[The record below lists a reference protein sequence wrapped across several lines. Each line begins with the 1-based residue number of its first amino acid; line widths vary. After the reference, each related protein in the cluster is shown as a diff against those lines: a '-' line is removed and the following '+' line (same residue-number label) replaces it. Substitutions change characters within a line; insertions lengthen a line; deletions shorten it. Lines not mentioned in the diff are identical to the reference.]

1 MGREEGI
8 PRRGSCV
15 RKGKEPSGPDV
26 FVGKMLHA
34 AGSEERQG
42 QDQRG
47 LWVGYY
53 TQWGARNSFSGGK

>member
-1 MGREEGI
+1 M
-8 PRRGSCV
+8 

-53 TQWGARNSFSGGK
+53 TQWGARNSFLGGK